1 MRKGDHFAAL
11 SSWRMF
17 VLDHFGAINLSNRCL
32 MVLRMT
38 QASIPLIERRMLSSV
53 TALSH
58 YVLSNSKQS
67 RVWNSFMNSVITA
80 HPRVFGSST
89 HN

>member
-1 MRKGDHFAAL
+1 
-11 SSWRMF
+11 MF
-17 VLDHFGAINLSNRCL
+17 VLGHFGAINLANQCL
-32 MVLRMT
+32 MALRMT
-38 QASIPLIERRMLSSV
+38 QASVPLIERRMLSSV
-53 TALSH
+53 TEISH

-80 HPRVFGSST
+80 HPMVLGSST